1 MVNEDKVPALTL
13 DPSPAAVA
21 AQDLSAEIQTA
32 DLTQKDELIE
42 KENHAEEVVPEKL
55 ELEKLSPEEQ
65 SAVKEFSSK
74 IDIENS
80 EQVMNYGSAAQKNI
94 SEFSDAA
101 LNTVKTKDMGEVGEM
116 LTGLV
121 TELRGF
127 DFDEEKKGL
136 LGIFKK
142 KKASLESLRVSYE
155 SAEKNVDKIV
165 EQLENH
171 EITLLKDISLM
182 DRMYD
187 KNEEYQKELT
197 MYIIAG
203 KLRIQE
209 LREGKLVEMQNKA
222 NSTGLTEDAQA
233 ASDFANLIGRFEKKV
248 YDLELT
254 RMIAVQM
261 APQIRM
267 IQNNDSL
274 MVEKI
279 RTSINN
285 TIPLWKN
292 QMVLGMT
299 MYNSDEA
306 MKAQNAVTQVTND
319 LLAKNAE
326 TLHQGSV
333 TIAKEAERGIVDL
346 ETLQKTNLE
355 LINTLEEVRQ
365 IQDSGRARRYE
376 AEAELERIEGELK
389 QKLLALKG

>member
-1 MVNEDKVPALTL
+1 MATENSIPSLTL
-13 DPSPAAVA
+13 DPTPAAVA
-21 AQDLSAEIQTA
+21 VQELSVKEEPEQAAQTA
-32 DLTQKDELIE
+32 
-42 KENHAEEVVPEKL
+42 EETTAGSSVKL
-55 ELEKLSPEEQ
+55 ELDGLSPEEQ
-65 SAVKEFSSK
+65 AAVKEFSSK

-101 LNTVKTKDMGEVGEM
+101 LSTVKTKDMGAVGDM
-116 LTGLV
+116 LTSLV
-121 TELRGF
+121 TELKGM
-127 DFDEEKKGL
+127 DFTEEEKKGF
-136 LGIFKK
+136 LGLFKK
-142 KKASLESLRVSYE
+142 GKRSIETLRAQYDSASV
-155 SAEKNVDKIV
+155 NVDKIV

-182 DRMYD
+182 DKMYD

-203 KLRIQE
+203 KLKIDE
-209 LREGKLVEMQNKA
+209 LRGKDLVELQNKA
-222 NSTGLTEDAQA
+222 KASGLAEDAQA
-233 ASDFANLIGRFEKKV
+233 ASDFANLIGRFEKKI

-292 QMVLGMT
+292 QMVLAVT

-306 MKAQNAVTQVTND
+306 MKAQSAVTQVTND

-333 TIAKEAERGIVDL
+333 NIAQAAERGIVDL
-346 ETLQKTNLE
+346 ETLQKTNME
-355 LINTLEEVRQ
+355 LISTLEEVRQ
-365 IQDSGRARRYE
+365 IQDTGRERRMQ
-376 AEAELERIEGELK
+376 AETELEKIESELK
-389 QKLLALKG
+389 EKLLAMKG

>member
-222 NSTGLTEDAQA
+222 NSTGLTEDVQA